1 MVRLGP
7 RNISNRFR
15 GELVDVISQ
24 RSFYIGHLLDHKLF
38 TYVLEEIGFK
48 AGSDR
53 GVGCSM
59 SMLCRDQHG

>member
-1 MVRLGP
+1 MVRLCL

-24 RSFYIGHLLDHKLF
+24 RFFYISHLLDHKVV
-38 TYVLEEIGFK
+38 TCVLEEMGFK

-59 SMLCRDQHG
+59 SVSCRDQHG